1 MPSEKTEWERFIDVS
16 ENYTNVV
23 DALVKVAAEI
33 KPVAKAGKAAQTMGG
48 YAFRTIDDVVNAC
61 SGPLARNGLLI
72 VPAMT
77 ETKSEVWND
86 KWRKEYVRFRFRIM
100 HVSGEWIETEIV
112 GQALDNGAKGIGKAT
127 SYALKELLTRMFLI
141 PTGDDTENTNYGG

>member
-1 MPSEKTEWERFIDVS
+1 MPSENEWIAVS
-16 ENYTNVV
+16 ETYGAVV
-23 DALVKVAAEI
+23 SALVKVAAEI

-48 YAFRTIDDVVNAC
+48 YSFRTIDDVVNAC
-61 SGPLARNGLLI
+61 SGPLARNGLLV

-100 HVSGEWIETEIV
+100 YVSGEWIETEIV
-112 GQALDNGAKGIGKAT
+112 GQAVDNGDIGIGKAT
-127 SYALKELLTRMFLI
+127 SYGLKELLTRMFLI

>member
-1 MPSEKTEWERFIDVS
+1 METKTEWIAVS
-16 ENYTNVV
+16 ESYGAVV
-23 DALVKVAAEI
+23 AALVKVATEI

-48 YAFRTIDDVVNAC
+48 YSFRTIDDVVNAC

-100 HVSGEWIETEIV
+100 HVSGEYIETEIV
-112 GQALDNGAKGIGKAT
+112 GQALDNGDKGIGKAT

-141 PTGDDTENTNYGG
+141 PTGDDTENTNYGEK

>member
-1 MPSEKTEWERFIDVS
+1 MPSENEWIAVS
-16 ENYTNVV
+16 ETYGEVV
-23 DALVKVAAEI
+23 TALVLVAAEI

-48 YAFRTIDDVVNAC
+48 YSFRTIDDVVNAC

-86 KWRKEYVRFRFRIM
+86 KWRKEHVRFRFRIM

-112 GQALDNGAKGIGKAT
+112 GQALDNSDKGVGKAF

-141 PTGDDTENTNYGG
+141 PTGDDTENTNYGEK

>member
-1 MPSEKTEWERFIDVS
+1 MPSENEWIAVS
-16 ENYTNVV
+16 ETYGAVV
-23 DALVKVAAEI
+23 SALVKVAAEI

-48 YAFRTIDDVVNAC
+48 YSFRTIDDVVNAC
-61 SGPLARNGLLI
+61 SGPLARNGLLV

-86 KWRKEYVRFRFRIM
+86 KWRKAYVRFRFRIM

-112 GQALDNGAKGIGKAT
+112 GQALDNGDKGIGKAT

>member
-112 GQALDNGAKGIGKAT
+112 GQALDNGDKGIGKAT

-141 PTGDDTENTNYGG
+141 PTDDDTENTNYGG

>member
-1 MPSEKTEWERFIDVS
+1 MPSENEWIAVS
-16 ENYTNVV
+16 ETYGAVV
-23 DALVKVAAEI
+23 AALVKVATEI
-33 KPVAKAGKAAQTMGG
+33 KPVAKAGKAAQQMGG
-48 YAFRTIDDVVNAC
+48 YSFRTIDDVVNAC

-112 GQALDNGAKGIGKAT
+112 GQALDNGDKGIGKAT

-141 PTGDDTENTNYGG
+141 PTGDDTENTNYGD

>member
-1 MPSEKTEWERFIDVS
+1 MESKTEWIAVS
-16 ENYTNVV
+16 ETYGEVV
-23 DALVKVAAEI
+23 TALVLVAGSI
-33 KPVAKAGKAAQTMGG
+33 KPVAKAGKAAQQMGG

-61 SGPLARNGLLI
+61 SGPMARHGLVI
-72 VPAMT
+72 IPAMT

-86 KWRKEYVRFRFRIM
+86 KWRKEHVRFRFRIM

-112 GQALDNGAKGIGKAT
+112 AQALDNGDKGIGKAT

-141 PTGDDTENTNYGG
+141 PTGDDTENTNYGGNQ

>member
-1 MPSEKTEWERFIDVS
+1 MPSENEWIAVS
-16 ENYTNVV
+16 ETYGAVV
-23 DALVKVAAEI
+23 AALVKVATEI
-33 KPVAKAGKAAQTMGG
+33 KPVAKAGKAAQQMGG
-48 YAFRTIDDVVNAC
+48 YSFRTIDDVVAAC
-61 SGPLARNGLLI
+61 SGPMARNGLLI

-112 GQALDNGAKGIGKAT
+112 GQALDNGDKGIGKAT

-141 PTGDDTENTNYGG
+141 PTGDDTENTNYGEK

>member
-1 MPSEKTEWERFIDVS
+1 MPSENEWIAVS
-16 ENYTNVV
+16 ETYGAVV
-23 DALVKVAAEI
+23 SALVKVAAEI
-33 KPVAKAGKAAQTMGG
+33 KPVAKAGKAAQQMGG
-48 YAFRTIDDVVNAC
+48 YSFRTIDDVVNAC

-112 GQALDNGAKGIGKAT
+112 GQALDNGDKGIGKAT

>member
-1 MPSEKTEWERFIDVS
+1 MAERQGFIEVS
-16 ENYTNVV
+16 ETYGEVV
-23 DALVKVAAEI
+23 SALVKVAAEI

-48 YAFRTIDDVVNAC
+48 YSFRTIDDVVNAC

-86 KWRKEYVRFRFRIM
+86 KWRKEHVRFRFRIM
-100 HVSGEWIETEIV
+100 HRSGEWVETEIV
-112 GQALDNGAKGIGKAT
+112 AQALDNGDKGIGKAT

-141 PTGDDTENTNYGG
+141 PTGDDTENTNYVGRN

>member
-1 MPSEKTEWERFIDVS
+1 MTERQGFIEVS
-16 ENYTNVV
+16 ETYGEVV
-23 DALVKVAAEI
+23 TALVLVAGSI

-48 YAFRTIDDVVNAC
+48 YSFRTIGDVVNAC
-61 SGPLARNGLLI
+61 SAPMARHGLI
-72 VPAMT
+72 IIPAMT

-86 KWRKEYVRFRFRIM
+86 KWRKEHVRFRFRIM

-112 GQALDNGAKGIGKAT
+112 GQALDNSDKGVGKAF

-141 PTGDDTENTNYGG
+141 PTDDDTENTNYGAK

>member
-1 MPSEKTEWERFIDVS
+1 MPSENEWIAVS
-16 ENYTNVV
+16 ETYGAVV
-23 DALVKVAAEI
+23 AALVKVAAEI

-48 YAFRTIDDVVNAC
+48 YSFRSIDDVVNAC
-61 SGPLARNGLLI
+61 SGPLARNGLLV

-112 GQALDNGAKGIGKAT
+112 GQALDNGDKGIGKAT

>member
-1 MPSEKTEWERFIDVS
+1 MPSENEWIAVS
-16 ENYTNVV
+16 ETYGAVV
-23 DALVKVAAEI
+23 SALVKVATEI

-48 YAFRTIDDVVNAC
+48 YSFRTIDDVVNAC
-61 SGPLARNGLLI
+61 SGPMARNGLLI

-100 HVSGEWIETEIV
+100 HVSGEYIETEIV
-112 GQALDNGAKGIGKAT
+112 GQALDNGDKGIGKAT

-141 PTGDDTENTNYGG
+141 PTGDDTENTNYGEK